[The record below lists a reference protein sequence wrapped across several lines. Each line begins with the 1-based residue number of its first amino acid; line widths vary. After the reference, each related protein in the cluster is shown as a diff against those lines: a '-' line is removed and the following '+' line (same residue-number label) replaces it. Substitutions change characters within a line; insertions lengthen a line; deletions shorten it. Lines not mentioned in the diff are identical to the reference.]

1 MLPAVA
7 PHLLV
12 MSLSCADCRITIP
25 TVTSPPLAL
34 TSKRFFGRSKSGGVA
49 VGSQHVSRD
58 GVVAPQQISL
68 SLYIYCVYIYI
79 YSKFPTVRICFI
91 DIYVYG
97 FILTAKGLFFVF

>member
-12 MSLSCADCRITIP
+12 MSLSRADCRITIP

-49 VGSQHVSRD
+49 VGSQRVSRD

-68 SLYIYCVYIYI
+68 SIYILCIYIYI
-79 YSKFPTVRICFI
+79 VNFQQLE
-91 DIYVYG
+91 YV
-97 FILTAKGLFFVF
+97 L